1 MPLQGRNKDRL
12 LNVFHLKKP
21 PAFGGGFLLR
31 RCPTKKPAPGDRLDF
46 VEDVNR
52 AGETSPNRIT

>member
-12 LNVFHLKKP
+12 LNVFHLKESP
-21 PAFGGGFLLR
+21 CLR
-31 RCPTKKPAPGDRLDF
+31 RGFFIEQVSNKKPAPVDRLGF
-46 VEDVNR
+46 VEEVNR

>member
-12 LNVFHLKKP
+12 LNVFHLKSP
-21 PAFGGGFLLR
+21 CLWRGFFIEQVSN
-31 RCPTKKPAPGDRLDF
+31 KKPVLGDRLDF

-52 AGETSPNRIT
+52 AGETSPDRII